1 VVQKPIEGSNPSLSA
16 KRRVNSA
23 RPVFVVRDGS
33 EAGIRTRDMEKGVRQ
48 NRRRRFW
55 TTRTRRPQ
63 GEGRRPE
70 SIPPSPPNM
79 LAPECNSRSL
89 AHLAALRN
97 RASLKV
103 RSGSV
108 PRLGRQPAMEW
119 SSAFDV
125 VIFAPLTSPRA
136 LLWLG
141 DALFGAVAIRHVTCL
156 FAPVAQLDRAPGYE
170 PGGREFESLR
180 AHHNSFAR
188 LALLLPTELAGEA
201 VVV

>member
-1 VVQKPIEGSNPSLSA
+1 MGQKPIEGSNPSLSA

-70 SIPPSPPNM
+70 SIPPSPPNI

-125 VIFAPLTSPRA
+125 VIFAPLTRPRVLPQHMGHA
-136 LLWLG
+136 M
-141 DALFGAVAIRHVTCL
+141 FGTAAARRLIV